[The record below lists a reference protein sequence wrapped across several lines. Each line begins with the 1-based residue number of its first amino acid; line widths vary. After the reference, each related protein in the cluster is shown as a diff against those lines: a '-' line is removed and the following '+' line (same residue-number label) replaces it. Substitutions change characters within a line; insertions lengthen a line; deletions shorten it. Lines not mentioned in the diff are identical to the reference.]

1 VIPSERAHL
10 FTAAI
15 THPGMTG
22 KSNEDRYAISAYR
35 LDNDGNTP
43 SVFAIVADGVG
54 GHKAGEI
61 AAEIAVNTIS
71 HAIAVS
77 DGSNP
82 QETLE
87 DAIVHAGEAI
97 QIQSTKD
104 ETQHGMGS
112 TCVCLWVIGKQL
124 YTASVGDSRIYLL
137 RDGNI
142 HQTTI
147 DHTWVQ
153 DALDHGI
160 IKPEQARNH
169 PRSHI
174 IRRYLGSKSAV
185 VPDFRL
191 KLSAAENDEKA
202 IANQG
207 MQLLPGDQLLL
218 CSDGLSDLVE
228 DHEILD
234 TLADTELSEALTK
247 LVEMANQRG
256 GHDNITILGLRV
268 PTQDQSAEET
278 IQLAKKPR
286 PILVPW
292 MTCTII
298 VLLVLAIFLLGA
310 ASIWFFNRA
319 ESLPTPT
326 ATLNSAIPTVTYPLN
341 PTEALKTNT
350 PIPSETPIQPTLT
363 AWPTNSPESQ
373 ETGGS

>member
-1 VIPSERAHL
+1 
-10 FTAAI
+10 
-15 THPGMTG
+15 
-22 KSNEDRYAISAYR
+22 

-54 GHKAGEI
+54 GHKAGEV

-71 HAIAVS
+71 HAIAVC

-112 TCVCLWVIGKQL
+112 TCVCAWVIGKQL

-142 HQTTI
+142 HQTTV

-174 IRRYLGSKSAV
+174 IRRYLGSKNAV
-185 VPDFRL
+185 IPDFRL
-191 KLSAAENDEKA
+191 KLSAAEKDDEA

-234 TLADTELSEALTK
+234 VLANTGLSEALSK

-256 GHDNITILGLRV
+256 GHDNITILGLSV
-268 PTQDQSAEET
+268 PTQDQSAEAT
-278 IQLAKKPR
+278 VQLAKNPR
-286 PILVPW
+286 PLLVPW
-292 MTCTII
+292 MTCAII
-298 VLLVLAIFLLGA
+298 VLLALAILLLGA
-310 ASIWFFNRA
+310 ASIWFFNQG

-326 ATLNSAIPTVTYPLN
+326 ATLNAAIPTVTFPLN
-341 PTEALKTNT
+341 PTEVFQTNT

-373 ETGGS
+373 ETGES